1 MQTHVDESQNYD
13 VALKK
18 LEPPPP
24 PKKKTNYSFHLHE
37 IPENKK
43 LSV

>member
-1 MQTHVDESQNYD
+1 MQTCVDESQNYD

-18 LEPPPP
+18 LEPPP
-24 PKKKTNYSFHLHE
+24 KINQNKLHSFHLHE

>member
-1 MQTHVDESQNYD
+1 MQTRVDESQNYD

-18 LEPPPP
+18 LDP
-24 PKKKTNYSFHLHE
+24 PKKIHSFHLHE